1 MRFRVLLLLLILVCS
16 GCASIP
22 TEGPID
28 EVPIPE
34 DSAGIEIAP
43 QPPRGDDEPAQI
55 IEGFLLA
62 MSEADT
68 TYRTA
73 RTYLTAEAAQRWEPG
88 RSTQVFQG
96 SVLQADGH
104 YLLQGV
110 LLGEIDETDRFQP
123 RGEPLRHDFGLVEK
137 DGQWRINNP
146 PDGVLLS
153 RYLFTRNYRQV
164 TIYFSA
170 QDNEVGVPELL
181 TIPEGEVSPGRIVE
195 AVLRGPSE
203 RMQSV
208 VRNALPSGAKLG
220 DGGASVDED
229 GIATVDLTGVA
240 PSMPPEQRRRLGAQ
254 LLWSLT
260 SVPRV
265 TGLKITVD
273 GTQFTLPGQ
282 SADGVLEL
290 ATQQGYSVLS
300 RTQSQDLFAVQDHTP
315 GTLNDHGRF
324 VPLAGELPPSAEV
337 AISIDGT
344 QMALI
349 GEDRQTVFVGPR
361 DDTLTPITPGFT
373 NIHDG
378 QWALGY
384 LYALGDDA
392 QGMTRLFRVSA
403 QHEVEVMDAR
413 LPASMA
419 LRGFSVH
426 QTGTVA
432 AVLGERNGS
441 THLGRMV
448 ASKPGVFDR
457 WQELPP
463 SGPSGRSITRI
474 DDVQWN
480 SESTIVLAG
489 DVDESW
495 GVVVVS
501 ADGAFVEEIGS
512 FRESIQGVAALPRQG
527 GGLIALRGS
536 AGVVWRYTAPNRWAH
551 VDVKVADLAFAG

>member
-1 MRFRVLLLLLILVCS
+1 MRIRVLLLMLVLVCT

-22 TEGPID
+22 TEGPIE

-55 IEGFLLA
+55 VEGFLLA
-62 MSEADT
+62 MSEGDA

-73 RTYLTAEAAQRWEPG
+73 RAYLTADAATRWAPE

-96 SVLQADGH
+96 SVVEGDDH

-110 LLGEIDETDRFQP
+110 LLGEIDDTDRFQP
-123 RGEPLRHDFGLVEK
+123 RGEPLRHDFGLVEE
-137 DGQWRINNP
+137 DGQWRISNP

-170 QDNEVGVPELL
+170 LQGDVGVPELL
-181 TIPEGEVSPGRIVE
+181 TIPETEVSPGRIVE

-203 RMQSV
+203 RMSSV
-208 VRNALPSGAKLG
+208 VRNAIPSGVKLG
-220 DGGASVDED
+220 EGGASVDED
-229 GIATVDLTGVA
+229 GVVAVDFTGLA
-240 PSMPPEQRRRLGAQ
+240 LSMPPEQRRRLGAQ

-265 TGLKITVD
+265 TALKITVD

-300 RTQSQDLFAVQDHTP
+300 RTLSQDLFAVQDRTP
-315 GTLNDHGRF
+315 GMLNDHGRF

-349 GEDRQTVFVGPR
+349 GEDRQTVSVGPR

-384 LYALGDDA
+384 FYALGDDA
-392 QGMTRLFRVSA
+392 EGMTRMFRVSA
-403 QHEVEVMDAR
+403 QHEVEVMDVR

-426 QTGTVA
+426 QTGAMA

-441 THLGRMV
+441 THLGQMV
-448 ASKPGVFDR
+448 ASQSGVLDR

-463 SGPSGRSITRI
+463 TGSSGQSITRI

-480 SESTIVLAG
+480 SESTLVLAG

-495 GVVVVS
+495 GVMVVS
-501 ADGAFVEEIGS
+501 SDGAFVEEIGS
-512 FRESIQGVAALPRQG
+512 FREPIQGVAALPRQG

-536 AGVVWRYTAPNRWAH
+536 GGAVWRYTAPNRWTP

>member
-1 MRFRVLLLLLILVCS
+1 MRLRILLLTFLLVCT

-22 TEGPID
+22 TEGPIE

-34 DSAGIEIAP
+34 DPAGIEIAP

-62 MSEADT
+62 MSEGDA

-73 RTYLTAEAAQRWEPG
+73 RAYLTAEAAQQWAPERP
-88 RSTQVFQG
+88 TQVFQG
-96 SVLQADGH
+96 SVIEADDH

-110 LLGEIDETDRFQP
+110 LLGEIDDADRFQP
-123 RGEPLRHDFGLVEK
+123 IGEPLRHDFGLVKEQ
-137 DGQWRINNP
+137 GQWRISNP

-153 RYLFTRNYRQV
+153 RYLFARNYRQV

-170 QDNEVGVPELL
+170 LDNEVGVPDLL
-181 TIPEGEVSPGRIVE
+181 IIPETEVSPGRIVE

-203 RMQSV
+203 RMANV
-208 VRNALPSGAKLG
+208 VRNTIPSGVQLG
-220 DGGASVDED
+220 AGGASVDED
-229 GIATVDLTGVA
+229 GVATVDLTGIA

-265 TGLKITVD
+265 TALKVTVD
-273 GTQFTLPGQ
+273 GIQFALPGQ

-300 RTQSQDLFAVQDHTP
+300 RTLSQDLFAVQDHTP

-324 VPLAGELPPSAEV
+324 VPLGGELPPSAEV

-344 QMALI
+344 HTALI
-349 GEDRQTVFVGPR
+349 GADRQTVSVGLS
-361 DDTLTPITPGFT
+361 DDALTPIQPGFT
-373 NIHDG
+373 KIHGG

-384 LYALGDDA
+384 FYALGDDA
-392 QGMTRLFRVSA
+392 QGMTRMFRVSA
-403 QHEVEVMDAR
+403 QHEVEVMEVR

-419 LRGFSVH
+419 LRGFSMH
-426 QTGTVA
+426 QTGAVA
-432 AVLGERNGS
+432 AVVGERNGS
-441 THLGRMV
+441 THLGLMV
-448 ASKPGVFDR
+448 ASSPGVLDR

-463 SGPSGRSITRI
+463 TGPSGQSITRI

-480 SESTIVLAG
+480 SESTLVLTG
-489 DVDESW
+489 DIDESW

-512 FRESIQGVAALPRQG
+512 FREPIQSVAALPRQG

-536 AGVVWRYTAPNRWAH
+536 GGAVWRYTAPNRWAH
-551 VDVKVADLAFAG
+551 VDVKVTDLAFAG